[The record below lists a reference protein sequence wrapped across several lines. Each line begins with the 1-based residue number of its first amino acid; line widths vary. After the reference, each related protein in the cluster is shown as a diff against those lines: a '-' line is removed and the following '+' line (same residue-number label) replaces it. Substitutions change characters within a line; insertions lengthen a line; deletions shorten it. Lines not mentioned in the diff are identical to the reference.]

1 MALSELLKCVV
12 AAFLVIYF
20 PQWGLISFSI
30 AQVSVWRR
38 ERERERVF
46 TYMSHTYINSFCGIF
61 PQLKDKEADIV
72 I

>member
-38 ERERERVF
+38 ERERECLL
-46 TYMSHTYINSFCGIF
+46 MSHTYINSFCGIF
-61 PQLKDKEADIV
+61 PHLKDKEADIV